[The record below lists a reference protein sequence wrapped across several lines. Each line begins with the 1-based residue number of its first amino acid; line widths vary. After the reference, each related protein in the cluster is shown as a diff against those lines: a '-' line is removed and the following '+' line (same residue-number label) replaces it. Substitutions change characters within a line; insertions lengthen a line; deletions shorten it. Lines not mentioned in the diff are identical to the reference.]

1 MEEKRAEQGIE
12 QGMEQEICDR
22 AGEYFGNGYHCAEAV
37 VAAVLAGMGQEA
49 SMAIAHATAFG
60 GGFGKTYEETCGA
73 LSGAM
78 IVIGHLHGRRELGDN
93 WEVPAELA
101 AAIRQ
106 MFMDRFDTTHCRSLR
121 EAFGDEAQ
129 MDQCRNIV
137 RHVTCDLVA
146 LLEISPRPLRVSER

>member
-1 MEEKRAEQGIE
+1 MEEQRAGHVL
-12 QGMEQEICDR
+12 EQEICDR
-22 AGEYFGNGYHCAEAV
+22 AGAYFGNGYHCAEAV
-37 VAAVLAGMGQEA
+37 VAAVLAGTGQEA

-93 WEVPAELA
+93 WDLPAELG

-106 MFMDRFDTTHCRSLR
+106 MFVDRFDTTHCRTLR
-121 EAFGDEAQ
+121 EGFGDEAQ

-137 RHVTCDLVA
+137 RHVTCDLLA
-146 LLEISPRPLRVSER
+146 LLEISPRPLIVSGQ